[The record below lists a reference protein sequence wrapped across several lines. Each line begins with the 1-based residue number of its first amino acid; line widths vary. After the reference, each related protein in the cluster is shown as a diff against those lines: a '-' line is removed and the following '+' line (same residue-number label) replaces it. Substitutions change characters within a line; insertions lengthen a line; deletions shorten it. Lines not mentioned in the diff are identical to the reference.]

1 MSSAEFEVPPPEA
14 GGVPSTPDF
23 AFNPPAPEADDKDRT
38 DDVKNGLKLRNR
50 NGKLAKNGANGHGHA
65 HAPAL
70 RHDLRFKIKALVQLA
85 KEKGFLTREDIQ
97 AKAAAD
103 DQEQV
108 FRRLRDLEIEI
119 VDDVTA
125 LEPPRA
131 VATPEKVAPVQQ
143 STELDDPLRM
153 YLKQMATVP
162 LLSGPEE
169 LKISRKIEQ
178 HEMDIRD
185 LLYSLGFAAKEHLA
199 LADKLLSDPPKERFD
214 RLVVDKKLETREKHL
229 VFLRRLVRRVK
240 AFDEQLDAKFADLQ
254 EAASGPHKK
263 RLQRVIGELQ
273 RKLVRQLEKFSF
285 RQRVLEEMALMTENI
300 FEQFLTLP
308 TGLTKQNG
316 HRNGNGQHPATT
328 GSREKI
334 RALERMVRMSSA
346 QFEETRGRLKKA
358 LEGVHH
364 ERASM
369 VEANLR
375 LVVSIAKNYNNRGL
389 SMLDL
394 IQEGNLGLIKAVERF
409 EYQRGYKFSTF
420 ATWWIRQTITRAI
433 MDQGRT
439 IRIPVH
445 MIEVINKVMRV
456 QKQLMQDLGREA
468 NEDEIADEMDLPVER
483 VRAVLKVAQQP
494 ISLETPVG
502 DDGETNLSDFIEDQN
517 MSSPLTRASYNLL
530 KEKLLQAF
538 SGLSERE
545 RNVLKLRFGIEDGNA
560 RTLEEIG
567 TQLNLTR
574 ERIRQI
580 EAKALKKLRHPVRMR
595 QLEGFLE
602 GE

>member
-1 MSSAEFEVPPPEA
+1 MAEAKQNGLAKPSAE
-14 GGVPSTPDF
+14 
-23 AFNPPAPEADDKDRT
+23 
-38 DDVKNGLKLRNR
+38 LKS
-50 NGKLAKNGANGHGHA
+50 
-65 HAPAL
+65 
-70 RHDLRFKIKALVQLA
+70 KIKALVQLA
-85 KEKGFLTREDIQ
+85 REKGFLTREDIQ
-97 AKAAAD
+97 SRLSGKAVPQ
-103 DQEQV
+103 DQEHV

-119 VDDVTA
+119 VDDITPP
-125 LEPPRA
+125 EPPRA
-131 VATPEKVAPVQQ
+131 PVAAQAAPLIRRV
-143 STELDDPLRM
+143 EEIDDPLRM

-162 LLSGPEE
+162 LLSTAQEVE
-169 LKISRKIEQ
+169 ISREIEAY
-178 HEMDIRD
+178 ELEIET
-185 LLYSLGFAAKEHLA
+185 LLYSFGFAAKEHLA
-199 LADKLLSDPPKERFD
+199 LADKLLADPPRERFD
-214 RLVVDKKLETREKHL
+214 RVVVDKKLERREKHL
-229 VFLRRLVRRVK
+229 VLMARLVRKVR
-240 AFDEQLDAKFADLQ
+240 DLDQQLDETFAALQ
-254 EAASGPHKK
+254 TASSAAQKK
-263 RLQRVIGELQ
+263 RLRDTLARLQ
-273 RKLVRQLEKFSF
+273 RTMERKLRAFSF
-285 RQRVLEEMALMTENI
+285 RQRVLEEMALMAENI

-308 TGLTKQNG
+308 TGLSKRNG
-316 HRNGNGQHPATT
+316 HHNGNGQHVPSAA
-328 GSREKI
+328 SREKV
-334 RALERMVRMSSA
+334 RALERLVRMSVT
-346 QFEETRGRLKKA
+346 QFEDARGRLKKA

-364 ERASM
+364 ERAAM

-375 LVVSIAKNYNNRGL
+375 LVVSIAKNYTSRGL

-517 MSSPLTRASYNLL
+517 VSNPFTRASFNLL

-538 SGLSERE
+538 AGLSERE

-595 QLEGFLE
+595 QLQGFLE

>member
-1 MSSAEFEVPPPEA
+1 M
-14 GGVPSTPDF
+14 
-23 AFNPPAPEADDKDRT
+23 
-38 DDVKNGLKLRNR
+38 KNGLKLRN
-50 NGKLAKNGANGHGHA
+50 GKAKLGKAGVNGHGHA
-65 HAPAL
+65 PLARP
-70 RHDLRFKIKALVQLA
+70 DLKFKVKALVQVA
-85 KEKGFLTREDIQ
+85 KEKGFLTRDDIQ
-97 AKAAAD
+97 CKVQPQ
-103 DQEQV
+103 DQDHVLQ
-108 FRRLRDLEIEI
+108 RLRDLEIEI
-119 VDDVTA
+119 TDDA
-125 LEPPRA
+125 PQLETPRIAAPERIVAASPP
-131 VATPEKVAPVQQ
+131 Q
-143 STELDDPLRM
+143 ELDDPLRM

-162 LLSGPEE
+162 LLSGEQE
-169 LKISRKIEQ
+169 IKISREIEQ
-178 HEMDIRD
+178 YELEIRTM
-185 LLYSLGFAAKEHLA
+185 LYSLGFAAKEHLT

-214 RLVVDKKLETREKHL
+214 RLVVDKKLDTREKHL
-229 VFLRRLVRRVK
+229 EVLRRLTRKVR
-240 AFDEQLDAKFADLQ
+240 ALDEQLDARFADLQ
-254 EAASGPHKK
+254 SSSTSAHKK
-263 RLQRVIGELQ
+263 RVRESIAQLQ
-273 RKLVRQLEKFSF
+273 RKLVRQLQQFSF
-285 RQRVLEEMALMTENI
+285 RQRVLEEMALMAENV

-308 TGLTKQNG
+308 SGLSRNG
-316 HRNGNGQHPATT
+316 IHRNGQPATT
-328 GSREKI
+328 TAKEKI
-334 RALERMVRMSSA
+334 RALERIVRMSSA
-346 QFEETRGRLKKA
+346 EFDVARARLKKA
-358 LEGVHH
+358 LEGVHR

-468 NEDEIADEMDLPVER
+468 NEDEIAEEMELPVAR

-517 MSSPLTRASYNLL
+517 VSSPFTKASYNLL

>member
-1 MSSAEFEVPPPEA
+1 MCSSEVEISSPEVSGSAPPSDLP
-14 GGVPSTPDF
+14 
-23 AFNPPAPEADDKDRT
+23 FNPPASPADDKERT
-38 DDVKNGLKLRNR
+38 GVKNGLKLRH
-50 NGKLAKNGANGHGHA
+50 GKPKTGKSATNGH
-65 HAPAL
+65 HAPPTRL
-70 RHDLRFKIKALVQLA
+70 DLKFKVKALVQLA
-85 KEKGFLTREDIQ
+85 KEKGFLNREDILSKV
-97 AKAAAD
+97 ATP

-119 VDDVTA
+119 VDDLTPPEGAPRPVT
-125 LEPPRA
+125 PDG
-131 VATPEKVAPVQQ
+131 PVP
-143 STELDDPLRM
+143 TVRVEELDDPLRM
-153 YLKQMATVP
+153 YLKQMAIVP
-162 LLSGPEE
+162 LLSGDQEI
-169 LKISRKIEQ
+169 KISRQIEQ
-178 HEMDIRD
+178 YELEIRN
-185 LLYSLGFAAKEHLA
+185 LLYTLGFAAKEHLA
-199 LADKLLSDPPKERFD
+199 LADKLLSQPPRERFD
-214 RLVVDKKLETREKHL
+214 RLVIDKKLETREKHL
-229 VFLRRLVRRVK
+229 ELLTRLARKVHALDV
-240 AFDEQLDAKFADLQ
+240 QLDEKFAQLQ
-254 EAASGPHKK
+254 STSGATQKK
-263 RLQRVIGELQ
+263 TLRNSITQLQRT
-273 RKLVRQLEKFSF
+273 LVRQLQQFSF
-285 RQRVLEEMALMTENI
+285 RQRVLEDMAMMAENV
-300 FEQFLTLP
+300 FEQLLALP
-308 TGLTKQNG
+308 TYLAKASS
-316 HRNGNGQHPATT
+316 NGNGHHHT
-328 GSREKI
+328 GGREKA
-334 RALERMVRMSSA
+334 RSLERLVRMSTA
-346 QFEETRGRLKKA
+346 EFEQTRARLKKA

-468 NEDEIADEMDLPVER
+468 NEDEIAEEMELPVER

-502 DDGETNLSDFIEDQN
+502 DDGETSLSDFIEDQN
-517 MSSPLTRASYNLL
+517 VSNPFTKASYNLL

-538 SGLSERE
+538 AGLSERE

>member
-1 MSSAEFEVPPPEA
+1 MSPSSKHPESFVHT
-14 GGVPSTPDF
+14 GDL
-23 AFNPPAPEADDKDRT
+23 AFNPDAGKADEKERNEVKHEAK
-38 DDVKNGLKLRNR
+38 VR
-50 NGKLAKNGANGHGHA
+50 NGKTRRQKGDATQNGAPNHSA
-65 HAPAL
+65 
-70 RHDLRFKIKALVQLA
+70 DLKNRIKALVELA
-85 KEKGFLTREDIQ
+85 REKGFLSREDIQ
-97 AKAAAD
+97 SRFGGKAAAA

-119 VDDVTA
+119 VDDITSP
-125 LEPPRA
+125 EPQRASAPEQAPPNAPR
-131 VATPEKVAPVQQ
+131 VE
-143 STELDDPLRM
+143 ELDDPLRM

-162 LLSGPEE
+162 LLSTKQEVE
-169 LKISRKIEQ
+169 ISRRIEQ
-178 HEMDIRD
+178 YELEIER
-185 LLYSLGFAAKEHLA
+185 LLYSFGFAAKEYIA
-199 LADKLLSDPPKERFD
+199 IAEKLLAQPPRERFD
-214 RLVVDKKLETREKHL
+214 RVVVDKKLERREKHL
-229 VFLRRLVRRVK
+229 LLMGRLVRKIQVLD
-240 AFDEQLDAKFADLQ
+240 AQLD
-254 EAASGPHKK
+254 EAFVAVQNASSAAQKK
-263 RLQRVIGELQ
+263 KSRESLARLHRTME
-273 RKLVRQLEKFSF
+273 RQLRAFCF
-285 RQRVLEEMALMTENI
+285 RQRVLEEMALIAENI

-308 TGLTKQNG
+308 TGLAKRNPQ
-316 HRNGNGQHPATT
+316 RNGNGHHAPNAAT
-328 GSREKI
+328 REKVC
-334 RALERMVRMSSA
+334 ALERMVRMSA
-346 QFEETRGRLKKA
+346 AEFEEARGRLKRA

-375 LVVSIAKNYNNRGL
+375 LVVSIAKNYTSRGL

-468 NEDEIADEMDLPVER
+468 NEEEIAEEMELPVER

-517 MSSPLTRASYNLL
+517 VSNPFTKASYSFL

-538 SGLSERE
+538 AGLSERE

-595 QLEGFLE
+595 QLQGFLE

>member
-1 MSSAEFEVPPPEA
+1 MCSSESEFQFGEA
-14 GGVPSTPDF
+14 GGSTPASDL
-23 AFNPPAPEADDKDRT
+23 AFNSAASPADDKESSGVT
-38 DDVKNGLKLRNR
+38 NGLKLRH
-50 NGKLAKNGANGHGHA
+50 GKPKAAKWDTNGHHG
-65 HAPAL
+65 PPV
-70 RHDLRFKIKALVQLA
+70 RVDLKLKVKALVQLA
-85 KEKGFLTREDIQ
+85 KEKGFLNREDIEG
-97 AKAAAD
+97 KLAAVD
-103 DQEQV
+103 REQV

-119 VDDVTA
+119 VDDVTTP
-125 LEPPRA
+125 EPPPRPA
-131 VATPEKVAPVQQ
+131 ATPGPVPA
-143 STELDDPLRM
+143 TRADELDDPLRM
-153 YLKQMATVP
+153 YLKQMAVVP
-162 LLSGPEE
+162 LLSSDEE
-169 LKISRKIEQ
+169 IRISRQIEQ
-178 HEMDIRD
+178 YELEIRN
-185 LLYSLGFAAKEHLA
+185 LLYAMGFAAKEHLA
-199 LADKLLSDPPKERFD
+199 LADKLLSQPPRERFD
-214 RLVVDKKLETREKHL
+214 RLVVDKKLDTREKHL
-229 VFLRRLVRRVK
+229 ELLGRLVRKVR
-240 AFDEQLDAKFADLQ
+240 ALDEELDQKFADLQ
-254 EAASGPHKK
+254 TAASAPQKK
-263 RLQRVIGELQ
+263 RLRADIASLQ
-273 RKLVRQLEKFSF
+273 RKLVRQLQQFSF
-285 RQRVLEEMALMTENI
+285 RQRVLEDMALMTENV

-308 TGLTKQNG
+308 TGLAKNG
-316 HRNGNGQHPATT
+316 HRNGNGHHHSATL
-328 GSREKI
+328 SRDKA
-334 RALERMVRMSSA
+334 RTLERLVRMTA
-346 QFEETRGRLKKA
+346 ADFENARGRLKQA

-456 QKQLMQDLGREA
+456 QKALMQDLGREA
-468 NEDEIADEMDLPVER
+468 NEDEIAEEMELPVER

-502 DDGETNLSDFIEDQN
+502 DDGETSLSDFIEDQN
-517 MSSPLTRASYNLL
+517 VSNPFTKASYNLL

-595 QLEGFLE
+595 QLAGFLE

>member
-1 MSSAEFEVPPPEA
+1 MNSNDFDIPPTPSGPESAA
-14 GGVPSTPDF
+14 DF
-23 AFNPPAPEADDKDRT
+23 AFNPASLAADDKGRT
-38 DDVKNGLKLRNR
+38 GVKNGHKLRN
-50 NGKLAKNGANGHGHA
+50 GTAKRSHSGTNGHA
-65 HAPAL
+65 HAPV
-70 RHDLRFKIKALVQLA
+70 RVDLRFKVKALVHLA
-85 KEKGFLTREDIQ
+85 KEKGFLTREDLQ
-97 AKAAAD
+97 SKVAAVD
-103 DQEQV
+103 HEQV
-108 FRRLRDLEIEI
+108 LRRLRDLEIEI
-119 VDDVTA
+119 VDDMTPA
-125 LEPPRA
+125 ESAPRPV
-131 VATPEKVAPVQQ
+131 VADTPAPAARAE
-143 STELDDPLRM
+143 ELDDPLRM
-153 YLKQMATVP
+153 YLKQMASVP
-162 LLSGPEE
+162 LLSGEQE
-169 LKISRKIEQ
+169 VSISRKIEQ
-178 HEMDIRD
+178 HEADICE
-185 LLYSLGFAAKEHLA
+185 LLYSMGFAAKEHLA
-199 LADKLLSDPPKERFD
+199 LADKLLAQPPRERFD
-214 RLVVDKKLETREKHL
+214 RLVIDKKLDTREKHL
-229 VFLRRLVRRVK
+229 GLLARLVRKVRSL
-240 AFDEQLDAKFADLQ
+240 DEQLDQKFEEMQAAVSSAQ
-254 EAASGPHKK
+254 KRRICEALAQ
-263 RLQRVIGELQ
+263 LQRSMVRHLQ
-273 RKLVRQLEKFSF
+273 RFSF
-285 RQRVLEEMALMTENI
+285 RQRVLEDMALMTENI

-308 TGLTKQNG
+308 TGLSRRG
-316 HRNGNGQHPATT
+316 RNGNGHHVPGASGQD
-328 GSREKI
+328 RV
-334 RALERMVRMSSA
+334 RALERIVRMSASE
-346 QFEETRGRLKKA
+346 FEVARGRLKAA
-358 LEGVHH
+358 LEHVHR

-468 NEDEIADEMDLPVER
+468 NEDEIADEMELPVER

-494 ISLETPVG
+494 VSLETPVG
-502 DDGETNLSDFIEDQN
+502 DDGETSLSDFIEDQN
-517 MSSPLTRASYNLL
+517 VSSPFTRASFNLL

-538 SGLSERE
+538 CGLSERE

-567 TQLNLTR
+567 IQLNLTR

-580 EAKALKKLRHPVRMR
+580 EAKALKKLRHPVRLR